1 MKEINTRHVR
11 RRRRCFAFSRAFR
24 LTAAK
29 MFFHRRSLLILS
41 LAFAL
46 AVPQIS
52 VVRVRA
58 EIVKAETPRHLS
70 LSDPLKI
77 RWHYRTS
84 LTLTLS
90 PASKGQAVYLPLAG
104 GALLALNT
112 RTGDLLWR
120 AEMGGEVS
128 SAPAA
133 DARGVYVA
141 TAVGQESNNSVPAGG
156 TLRALSRES
165 GVTLW
170 VRAIDRPL
178 QGAFAETAEAL
189 FAGSA
194 DGRVYA
200 FKKQTGEMLWSRA
213 YLPTGFASQPVILEN
228 TLFIGNENGTLFAI
242 DALTGEVKWLYR
254 TLGAIR
260 GSIVARDKAIC
271 FGSADGKVYA
281 VELKSGKELWNKRT
295 GAGVQSLAGG
305 AEGKVLVASLDN
317 FAYLLNLRTGT
328 QIWKRQL
335 AGRITSQPLIYRSG
349 AVLTALSGN
358 AAVILNLPNG
368 AQLNAVP
375 LEEDEATGASPV
387 VIDDLLL
394 ITTRRGLF
402 AYGRAYASD
411 SDG

>member
-1 MKEINTRHVR
+1 MKEMRIHGAPR
-11 RRRRCFAFSRAFR
+11 RARAFR
-24 LTAAK
+24 CAALFFLGRSLCVLSLGFALTAL
-29 MFFHRRSLLILS
+29 RVP
-41 LAFAL
+41 
-46 AVPQIS
+46 AVHLNS
-52 VVRVRA
+52 DA
-58 EIVKAETPRHLS
+58 PRQLS

-77 RWHYRTS
+77 RWHYHTS

-90 PASKGQAVYLPLAG
+90 PAIMKQSVYLPLAG
-104 GALLALNT
+104 GALIALDAK
-112 RTGDLLWR
+112 TGELLWKT
-120 AEMGGEVS
+120 EMGGEVS
-128 SAPAA
+128 SAPAV
-133 DARGVYVA
+133 DARAIYVA
-141 TAVGQESNNSVPAGG
+141 TAVGQNSADFLPTGG
-156 TLRALSRES
+156 AVRAVSHES

-170 VRAIDRPL
+170 VRALNGSL
-178 QGAFAETAEAL
+178 QGAFAQTADAL

-200 FKKQTGEMLWSRA
+200 FKKQTGEILWSHA
-213 YLPTGFASQPVILEN
+213 YLPTGFASHPVILGN
-228 TLFIGNENGTLFAI
+228 TLFIGNEDGTLFAI
-242 DALTGEVKWLYR
+242 DAREGKVQWRYR

-260 GSIVARDKAIC
+260 GSLVARDGAIC

-281 VELKSGKELWNKRT
+281 ADIKSGKELWNKRT

-305 AEGKVLVASLDN
+305 GDDQVLVASLDN

-335 AGRITSQPLIYRSG
+335 AGRITSQPLIHRSG
-349 AVLTALSGN
+349 AVLTALSSN
-358 AAVILNLPNG
+358 AAVILSLPNG

-387 VIDDLLL
+387 VVNDLLL

-402 AYGRAYASD
+402 AYGRASD